1 LGTSGFPIQKRDIF
15 YKIKEINGLRGD
27 VLQYVAQVIPQI
39 DDEIVKNSHL
49 WIETRLVHCEIQG
62 HEPSHTVAEEETFA
76 ILRHFLFCDSED

>member
-27 VLQYVAQVIPQI
+27 VLQYAAQVIPQI

-49 WIETRLVHCEIQG
+49 WMEI
-62 HEPSHTVAEEETFA
+62 SLA
-76 ILRHFLFCDSED
+76 IQIPPVNKKPAAGPLPKMLFSPKTMW